1 MERACVLALALALL
15 AAGPGA
21 QAQYAVTG
29 SVVSCGGGA
38 VSSETNR
45 IIGSVGQGIVGVVSD
60 ERYTAEI
67 GFWYQPGWIL
77 TGVPDDPGLSP
88 VFMLSQNRP
97 NPFNPVTTVEF
108 GVERPTHVTV
118 RLYDV
123 GGREVRTLVDGERDA
138 GLHTVV
144 LNASGL
150 ASGVYLCRMEAGMF
164 VAERKV
170 VLLK

>member
-1 MERACVLALALALL
+1 M
-15 AAGPGA
+15 
-21 QAQYAVTG
+21 
-29 SVVSCGGGA
+29 
-38 VSSETNR
+38 
-45 IIGSVGQGIVGVVSD
+45 IGSVGQGVVGVVSD

-123 GGREVRTLVDGERDA
+123 RGREVRTLVDEGRDA
-138 GLHTVV
+138 GLHSVV

-150 ASGVYLCRMEAGMF
+150 ASGVYLCRMEAGSF
-164 VAERKV
+164 VAERKL

>member
-1 MERACVLALALALL
+1 MGRTCVLVLVTALL
-15 AAGPGA
+15 AVSPAARG
-21 QAQYAVTG
+21 QYTVSG

-45 IIGSVGQGIVGVVSD
+45 MIGSVGQGIVGVVSD

-123 GGREVRTLVDGERDA
+123 RGREVRTLVDEERDA
-138 GLHTVV
+138 GLHSIV

-150 ASGVYLCRMEAGMF
+150 ASGVYL
-164 VAERKV
+164 
-170 VLLK
+170 LSLIHI